1 MIDIDD
7 LKRQQQQTKDNADY
21 KEDIIEETIKTI
33 KQIVAVSIYPK
44 LQDQAFSD
52 KISFELKER
61 LRKNSNATLDLNFNI
76 IPDKDMLDYTKK
88 ISIDKL
94 LNNKTPDLS
103 NKKAVM
109 KTPNVPF
116 TCELKAYNMFSLENR
131 VTMFFIAEFEIPVE
145 TLLMLWE
152 NGKYENEYI
161 FEAFKLLIQQ
171 FADQNGLKYSYE
183 YNKYRDYSNLI
194 LSL

>member
-61 LRKNSNATLDLNFNI
+61 LRKKSNAMLELSFNI
-76 IPDKDMLDYTKK
+76 IPDKTMLDYAKK

-94 LNNKTPDLS
+94 LTEFFFFLALYFFPVRCLFPLS
-103 NKKAVM
+103 SMTMLLRRFFSDCTAS
-109 KTPNVPF
+109 NV
-116 TCELKAYNMFSLENR
+116 S
-131 VTMFFIAEFEIPVE
+131 FEITASTPFVIQNCSWSAAPLLLLR
-145 TLLMLWE
+145 TLY
-152 NGKYENEYI
+152 G
-161 FEAFKLLIQQ
+161 
-171 FADQNGLKYSYE
+171 
-183 YNKYRDYSNLI
+183 
-194 LSL
+194 

>member
-61 LRKNSNATLDLNFNI
+61 LRKKSNAMLELSFNI
-76 IPDKDMLDYTKK
+76 IPDKTMLDYAKK

-94 LNNKTPDLS
+94 LNNKTPELS
-103 NKKAVM
+103 NKNSVM

-116 TCELKAYNMFSLENR
+116 TCELEAYNMFNLENR
-131 VTMFFIAEFEIPVE
+131 VTMFFTAEFEIPVE